1 VYPTNFSTDAQ
12 SQTSAAAFATSGF
25 AAHASST
32 TSPFGTLGA
41 PSISTTA
48 PSPFAPAATFGTKT
62 SGSSEGG
69 ETKSTQPAVNGGF
82 GAFAKASSLGFGANE
97 LSPFSTTGAAKSG
110 VFGGS
115 VFGSG
120 FGGGFSGAGKL
131 TNFAAPT
138 GDAKLGSAN
147 GAVRPIEP
155 INHAV
160 DEDED
165 SDDEGEGLGEDEQG
179 GADEVDARFQHQDGK
194 PFFPVSDP
202 IAHPLQLKLVKS
214 MKLLFSLRG
223 LVSTRSRTGR
233 GRREER
239 EASS

>member
-1 VYPTNFSTDAQ
+1 MKSLFDTQ

-32 TSPFGTLGA
+32 TSPFGTLGT
-41 PSISTTA
+41 STIAAKT
-48 PSPFAPAATFGTKT
+48 PSPFAPVATFGTQKV
-62 SGSSEGG
+62 GSSEDG
-69 ETKSTQPAVNGGF
+69 ETKSTQPAVMGGF
-82 GAFAKASSLGFGANE
+82 GAFAQTSSSGSGTDKI
-97 LSPFSTTGAAKSG
+97 SPFGTTGTAKSG

-115 VFGSG
+115 IFGGG

-147 GAVRPIEP
+147 GAVRPIESS
-155 INHAV
+155 NHEG

-165 SDDEGEGLGEDEQG
+165 SDDEGEGLGEDDQA
-179 GADEVDARFQHQDGK
+179 GADEIDARFQHQAGRPSF
-194 PFFPVSDP
+194 PFHNP
-202 IAHPLQLKLVKS
+202 IAHPLQLKLVRL
-214 MKLLFSLRG
+214 MKLLFLIHELASTHLRI
-223 LVSTRSRTGR
+223 GR